1 MFPLDRAYDDVVVL
15 DADLSQSTKTSLFAQ
30 AFPDR
35 FFNAGIAEQNMIG
48 MAAGMSTVGKVVFCS
63 SFAMFAVGLAFE
75 IIRNSVAYANLNVKI
90 CATHAGLTVDKDS
103 LDRKSVV

>member
-1 MFPLDRAYDDVVVL
+1 MEKRATRDAYGEALLALGNQHDDVVVL

-63 SFAMFAVGLAFE
+63 SFAMFY
-75 IIRNSVAYANLNVKI
+75 S
-90 CATHAGLTVDKDS
+90 
-103 LDRKSVV
+103 DRKSVV